1 MLRPAHIRGN
11 ELSVF
16 KQITLR
22 LFKARPHESE
32 NFWNLRFFSIFVLSP
47 RVNGVYRY
55 KTGSFSKTVP
65 RVEIFENEG
74 FNTFTYGRTKTEVFE
89 YYDVI
94 HHMPL
99 ALSTLCK
106 GCYRIVLAFSCGQAK
121 TIEIRYT
128 CTCGSVFFFFEGEK
142 SSLFQNYPDS
152 CGQGLSFYML
162 IKLIQ
167 EVLLNMIAAFIFVCL
182 SW

>member
-1 MLRPAHIRGN
+1 MLSPAHIRGN

-32 NFWNLRFFSIFVLSP
+32 NFWNRRFFPFFAFSQ

-65 RVEIFENEG
+65 RVEIFENDG

-89 YYDVI
+89 YYNVI
-94 HHMPL
+94 HHIPL
-99 ALSTLCK
+99 ALSMLCK
-106 GCYRIVLAFSCGQAK
+106 GCYRIVSAFSCGQAK

-128 CTCGSVFFFFEGEK
+128 CTCGSVYAYSAYSE
-142 SSLFQNYPDS
+142 SSVKHDCRVYF
-152 CGQGLSFYML
+152 CLSFVINTVTWLTSM
-162 IKLIQ
+162 KG
-167 EVLLNMIAAFIFVCL
+167 
-182 SW
+182 

>member
-1 MLRPAHIRGN
+1 MLSPAHIRGN

-22 LFKARPHESE
+22 LFNSVHMNPKIFETE
-32 NFWNLRFFSIFVLSP
+32 DFFPFFAFSP

-65 RVEIFENEG
+65 RVEIFENDG

-94 HHMPL
+94 HHIPL
-99 ALSTLCK
+99 ALSMLCK

-128 CTCGSVFFFFEGEK
+128 CTCGSVYDYSAYSE
-142 SSLFQNYPDS
+142 SSVKHDCRVYF
-152 CGQGLSFYML
+152 CLSFV
-162 IKLIQ
+162 INT
-167 EVLLNMIAAFIFVCL
+167 VT
-182 SW
+182 

>member
-32 NFWNLRFFSIFVLSP
+32 NFSNRRFFSVFAFSP

-65 RVEIFENEG
+65 RVAIFENDD
-74 FNTFTYGRTKTEVFE
+74 FNTFTYGRTKTEVCE
-89 YYDVI
+89 YYDVDI
-94 HHMPL
+94 HHILL
-99 ALSTLCK
+99 ALSMLCK
-106 GCYRIVLAFSCGQAK
+106 GCYLIVLAFSCGQAK

-128 CTCGSVFFFFEGEK
+128 CTCGSVFFLRRKEFSFPE
-142 SSLFQNYPDS
+142 
-152 CGQGLSFYML
+152 LS
-162 IKLIQ
+162 
-167 EVLLNMIAAFIFVCL
+167 
-182 SW
+182 